1 MDLYLMLHY
10 SWKKTDKN
18 KEFWW
23 EEDAMIITV
32 ISSNLLLNLGAMNSM
47 KSLPVNITNF
57 RTCDLL
63 SLEMHEQVNICFY
76 IRSNM
81 KDCFSGQK
89 MNCPDLFRLLFFKYS
104 VSVFFS
110 NWNPFLFEWNC
121 SIFCSSPH
129 SPAETE
135 ESTLTELLP
144 FGIC

>member
-1 MDLYLMLHY
+1 
-10 SWKKTDKN
+10 
-18 KEFWW
+18 
-23 EEDAMIITV
+23 MIITV
-32 ISSNLLLNLGAMNSM
+32 ISSILLLNLGAMNSV

-76 IRSNM
+76 MRSNM

-89 MNCPDLFRLLFFKYS
+89 MNWILTCLGYFFQIQC
-104 VSVFFS
+104 VGIFS

-144 FGIC
+144 FGICYSLERCSESDQLKRVEPSKR